1 MCRAHQVF
9 ERVFEVTCKVA
20 PVACVHLQTLQYQ
33 RKHRHPQIGSNQGLL
48 AEISAEDLRNTDIY
62 VVRVSDGK
70 LISERIGLNEYET
83 SRIGAFGEDAGN
95 SRFFY
100 TIQMQGGTG
109 DKRFR
114 YDMFDDWQAASGINP
129 DLHQRQSDHLQ
140 PGDAIR
146 IYAINRAT
154 GYIGHV
160 DTVMQAGTLS
170 SGDLSFHIDP
180 IVMGPPNLK
189 IRAERGYKIQSGAT
203 KTGDTI
209 TQLIGFEGASLTSDT
224 TVTITT
230 EWLDHDGRP
239 LPESLAGAGYTG
251 RIAILSGDKTL
262 STDNQGVYQFSI
274 DPGRR
279 LQVLQ
284 LPNALTGSEHFYI
297 HVSGE
302 PQNGNPIFAG
312 STDSQR
318 LREADFSSSGQNPG
332 ILAKRPDNYVPFL
345 VPIYDETTSELQTQA
360 YRALKQTNPNQFNQ
374 APEPIYRWVYRP
386 EMQFTSY
393 DLTVSEI
400 NKTRDADYSG
410 TIEPEETVNIKDD
423 ETPLITSDS
432 VVDILYGL
440 STTDLLPLDYFNAG
454 DSKELIFAIGEQEVT
469 ATLGAD
475 QRIIFGDLSHLDLL
489 SPDDFLTIRL
499 YANNDMGNTL
509 WQWAFMNLDVDV
521 DSDNN
526 NGLDLPDRTPEE
538 EAIENVDGEPGK
550 ILYVNTADS
559 DNDGIP
565 DFADFDPGQGF
576 APMVVQIPDD
586 VDIATARIKFTY
598 EESDPTIIDVD
609 NSVDPPIYTPDGGYL
624 RLWTK
629 NGTESRNVSDITAGG
644 NFIRADQEINLTL
657 FTIDVDTR
665 VLVLYTELVR
675 EKGLWGGH
683 NVRTEII
690 E

>member
-1 MCRAHQVF
+1 
-9 ERVFEVTCKVA
+9 
-20 PVACVHLQTLQYQ
+20 
-33 RKHRHPQIGSNQGLL
+33 
-48 AEISAEDLRNTDIY
+48 
-62 VVRVSDGK
+62 
-70 LISERIGLNEYET
+70 
-83 SRIGAFGEDAGN
+83 
-95 SRFFY
+95 
-100 TIQMQGGTG
+100 
-109 DKRFR
+109 
-114 YDMFDDWQAASGINP
+114 
-129 DLHQRQSDHLQ
+129 
-140 PGDAIR
+140 
-146 IYAINRAT
+146 
-154 GYIGHV
+154 
-160 DTVMQAGTLS
+160 MQAGTLS